1 MPIEIVQNDITTM
14 KVDAIVNAARPSLL
28 GGGGVDGAIHAAAGP
43 GLLAECRTLGGCRTG
58 EAKITGGHEL
68 PCRYVIHTVGPVWE
82 GGNSGEEA
90 LLASCYRASLEL
102 AQEKDCQTVA
112 FPLISA
118 GAYGYPKDQALRV
131 AMESIRA
138 FLAEHEMT
146 VYLVLRSRSS
156 FVLSRR
162 QLSGVESYINEV
174 YTGLPGEDRLRKKQ
188 ISNTSV
194 YCMEPA
200 VPDGETVFGSRES
213 EPDHDVC
220 VTPIESPGAMDFTL
234 DESFQQMLL
243 RKIDERGMTDV
254 ACYKRANIDRRLFSR
269 IRSDPEYQ
277 PSKRTAVAFA
287 VALELDL
294 SETKELLEKAG
305 FALSRSNLFDVI
317 IEYFISRRR
326 YDVFEI
332 NEVLFA
338 KDQVTLG

>member
-1 MPIEIVQNDITTM
+1 M
-14 KVDAIVNAARPSLL
+14 
-28 GGGGVDGAIHAAAGP
+28 
-43 GLLAECRTLGGCRTG
+43 
-58 EAKITGGHEL
+58 
-68 PCRYVIHTVGPVWE
+68 
-82 GGNSGEEA
+82 
-90 LLASCYRASLEL
+90 
-102 AQEKDCQTVA
+102 
-112 FPLISA
+112 
-118 GAYGYPKDQALRV
+118 
-131 AMESIRA
+131 
-138 FLAEHEMT
+138 
-146 VYLVLRSRSS
+146 
-156 FVLSRR
+156 
-162 QLSGVESYINEV
+162 
-174 YTGLPGEDRLRKKQ
+174 
-188 ISNTSV
+188 
-194 YCMEPA
+194 
-200 VPDGETVFGSRES
+200 
-213 EPDHDVC
+213 C

-294 SETKELLEKAG
+294 AETKELLEKAG